1 MFPTRTD
8 QLLFVLILLAYLVL
22 GALFA
27 LRTPDW
33 QAPDE
38 PAHYNYIAQ
47 VASGTLLPVIE
58 MGDWDQEY
66 LERLKANGFNPDS
79 LDRFDTIQY
88 EDHQPPLYYW
98 ISAPA
103 FRFTDG
109 NLFALRMVSV
119 LFGMGTVALA
129 YIIAREVV
137 PPASHIAL
145 ATMALVAF
153 VPQHLHILAS
163 VNNDALAGAVIAI
176 LLLLCVRHVRGLS
189 DGREWQMGLVLGLAV
204 ITKTTTYFM
213 AAVVLLAILL
223 RWWQRSPE
231 KSLRPLLNALLL
243 VALPAALFAGAYW
256 GRNLLTYGGTDFLG
270 LAAHDAVVVGQPRT
284 AEGIETLGF
293 SAYLGQGLRTTFN
306 SFWGQFGWMA
316 APLDG
321 VFPWFYPLM
330 ALSLVLAGVG
340 WLAWLMGVR
349 REGAL
354 PRPQQSAIFALLLVA
369 MLLTAAQFVYYN
381 LVFQQFQGRYL
392 FTALIPIA
400 LGVVLGL
407 DAWLIALQ
415 RRIPALRWG
424 LVGIIGLLVPLNVYI
439 IWRVIPGA
447 L

>member
-1 MFPTRTD
+1 MPSQFLER
-8 QLLFVLILLAYLVL
+8 LFLFGIMAAYLLL
-22 GALFA
+22 GTLFA

-38 PAHYNYIAQ
+38 PAHYNYVAQ

-58 MGDWDQEY
+58 MGDWDQAY
-66 LERLKANGFNPDS
+66 LETLKANGFNPGS

-98 ISAPA
+98 LSAPV
-103 FRFTDG
+103 FMLTDG

-119 LFGMGTVALA
+119 LLGAITVSFSYLVALA
-129 YIIAREVV
+129 IFPQMRHV
-137 PPASHIAL
+137 AL

-153 VPQHLHILAS
+153 VPQNLHILAS
-163 VNNDALAGAVIAI
+163 VNNDALAGVVIA
-176 LLLLCVRHVRGLS
+176 LLLWFCVRYLRGLG
-189 DGREWQMGLVLGLAV
+189 DGREWQLGLVLGLAI

-213 AAVVLLAILL
+213 AAVVLLAIVL
-223 RWWQRSPE
+223 RWWNRSPQ
-231 KSLRPLLNALLL
+231 KSLRPLLNALVLL
-243 VALPAALFAGAYW
+243 AVPALIFAGLYW
-256 GRNLLTYGGTDFLG
+256 GRNLATYGGTDFLG

-284 AEGIETLGF
+284 SEGIATLGF
-293 SAYLGQGLRTTFN
+293 ATYLRNGMTTTFN

-330 ALSLVLAGVG
+330 GVVLLLAGGG
-340 WLAWLMGVR
+340 WLLRFAGIRREDELPSLQQRSIFWLMLAV
-349 REGAL
+349 
-354 PRPQQSAIFALLLVA
+354 LLLT
-369 MLLTAAQFVYYN
+369 LAQFVYYN

-392 FTALIPIA
+392 FTALLPFS

-407 DAWLIALQ
+407 DAWVFWFG
-415 RRIPALRWG
+415 RRIPAGRWV
-424 LVGIIGLLVPLNVYI
+424 LVLLMLLLALLDFYL